1 MFKQILIVEK
11 SKIVTEGLI
20 VILRSQQLF
29 QKIASTAIVDECPLV
44 LRGSNPDLVIIS
56 TELSGDN
63 LERLRQKHKFDPQV
77 IVVGLVSH
85 YCPKERLDLYDDVIY
100 ITDSEENIAGKL
112 KSLYKQ
118 QSTQE
123 DNVSSGKLTDREK
136 EVLKL
141 LIQGFSNKEVAE
153 KLTISPYTVITHRK
167 NIIEKTG
174 IRSLAGLAVYAIL
187 NNISDMEDIKN

>member
-11 SKIVTEGLI
+11 SKIITEGLI
-20 VILRSQQLF
+20 VILRSQHLF
-29 QKIASTAIVDECPLV
+29 QKVAFVGIVDECPLV
-44 LRGSNPDLVIIS
+44 LKGREPDLLIIS
-56 TELSGDN
+56 PDLLGDN
-63 LERLRQKHKFDPQV
+63 LERLKQKYKFDSNLV
-77 IVVGLVSH
+77 VVGLVSQ
-85 YCPKERLDLYDDVIY
+85 YCPKERLEPFDEVIY
-100 ITDSEENIAGKL
+100 VTDTEEAIGSKL
-112 KSLYKQ
+112 KSLHKQ
-118 QSTQE
+118 QHSQ
-123 DNVSSGKLTDREK
+123 DNVSSNGKLTDREK